1 MRISAAF
8 TLTFAIAGC
17 DAPFAM
23 FHAASARAPSDLG
36 CPAASVS
43 QHHHA
48 SRLATEPAFRGC
60 GRAVVYHCMKTSG
73 QEDTSCAPIWI
84 GSDDRSAYVRE

>member
-1 MRISAAF
+1 MIRSVGVV
-8 TLTFAIAGC
+8 FACCSVVLAC

-23 FHAASARAPSDLG
+23 LHAAAARAPSDLD
-36 CPAASVS
+36 CPTDKVS

-60 GRAVVYHCMKTSG
+60 GRVVVYHCTKTSG
-73 QEDTSCAPIWI
+73 VDDATCVPTWLGA
-84 GSDDRSAYVRE
+84 DRS

>member
-1 MRISAAF
+1 MKHFGLFPLVFGLAA
-8 TLTFAIAGC
+8 C

-23 FHAASARAPSDLG
+23 HQAASVRAPSDLG

-48 SRLATEPAFRGC
+48 SRVATDPAFRGC
-60 GRAVVYHCMKTSG
+60 GRVVVYHCTKTVG
-73 QEDTSCAPIWI
+73 VDDASCLPTWI
-84 GSDDRSAYVRE
+84 GSE